1 MACYLPDHL
10 VRCLICKNLFS
21 DARRLHCGCVYC
33 YLCCLQLIK
42 NNTLDCYCSYRHRF
56 NSQDEIEKSLVIDTV
71 VNDLVRQH
79 IKQKQISSKKL
90 VDYDLISISSPRT
103 EDDINPNDQQIP
115 LSIASSSIHSTARK
129 QVAVAQ
135 PPCTICKKKSNMIIL
150 CEHCNSD
157 ICELCM
163 EKHYQIITDTLH
175 DKWIQCKE
183 KFDQIN
189 EHVFVSL
196 QNKTTAISK
205 LDAVRKTIEERSK
218 NLKITI
224 DNHRQTLA
232 KHIDSHI
239 QNLEQIIKTN
249 DVNNQYESIRERLP
263 KILEEETNTSNLLS
277 FLEETEKF
285 LQQLI
290 IRNKQLK
297 EIETQI
303 PYLSQPDPSLIDLSH
318 LIGELKF
325 DDQSTQASSSST
337 TTTTSTVNHN
347 HQINSNNN
355 NNNNLTSLMSIATER
370 TRFPRRMRPSLRPR
384 GSRGIQHL
392 SHLVG
397 CYPRNNHNPRNGR
410 YNGNYRA
417 RGRVSARPHLPLL
430 QSTEDNLD
438 IVPNN
443 KYQWSIDFKE
453 IPCFLA
459 VLDNRSRARHP
470 DTRSHHRHDYMLFI
484 ADGYGQ
490 ISVYSLPK
498 SMSNIQPSI
507 IGTGELFPKNSRLLL
522 ESFTVYEFAIVVYVR
537 RFEQKTNEI
546 EHSKLIKAG
555 LPIMKGEQGRYNDH
569 GGMIYLFAHG
579 GDEIDGVYQSHPI
592 RTILADQIFGRLWA
606 LNPMDNNV
614 YCYMTPNNKNEIQ
627 KYLQD
632 EEIILDFSDEQFEP
646 SIMIQ
651 SNQSIGL
658 IDTEHDLYRLYAKD
672 DKFRLI
678 TTYQNLHNQQWKLT
692 DGVIFKDNR
701 TLLKLTEDKYYNNN
715 SNDRNNNQNKFNN
728 NPRCYLIELTSDG
741 QEKRQIQAD
750 KLYSMVLGPDDE
762 IILGFA
768 VRDDRGLIH
777 CY

>member
-21 DARRLHCGCVYC
+21 DARRLRCGCVYC

-42 NNTLDCYCSYRHRF
+42 NNTLYCYCSYTHQF

-71 VNDLVRQH
+71 VNDLVHQH
-79 IKQKQISSKKL
+79 IKQRQASSKKL
-90 VDYDLISISSPRT
+90 VDYDSISISSPRT
-103 EDDINPNDQQIP
+103 EDDVNPNDQQTP
-115 LSIASSSIHSTARK
+115 LSISSSSLPPTARK

-163 EKHYQIITDTLH
+163 EKHYQIITDKLNN
-175 DKWIQCKE
+175 KWIQCKE

-189 EHVFVSL
+189 EHVFLSH
-196 QNKTTAISK
+196 QNKMTAISK
-205 LDAVRKTIEERSK
+205 LDAIRKTIEERSK

-232 KHIDSHI
+232 KHIDNHI
-239 QNLEQIIKTN
+239 QSLEQIIKTN
-249 DVNNQYESIRERLP
+249 DVNNEYESIRERLP

-277 FLEETEKF
+277 FFEETEKL
-285 LQQLI
+285 LQQLT
-290 IRNKQLK
+290 IRNKQVQ
-297 EIETQI
+297 EIEMKI
-303 PYLSQPDPSLIDLSH
+303 PYLSQPDPTSINLSH

-325 DDQSTQASSSST
+325 DDQSTQASSA
-337 TTTTSTVNHN
+337 TTSTVNHHK
-347 HQINSNNN
+347 HQINSND
-355 NNNNLTSLMSIATER
+355 NNLSSLMSITTER
-370 TRFPRRMRPSLRPR
+370 TRFPRRMRPSIRSR
-384 GSRGIQHL
+384 GSRGMQYSSHL
-392 SHLVG
+392 SG
-397 CYPRNNHNPRNGR
+397 SYPRNNHNPRNSR
-410 YNGNYRA
+410 YNGSYRA
-417 RGRVSARPHLPLL
+417 RGRVSARPHPPLL
-430 QSTEDNLD
+430 QLTENNFD

-459 VLDNRSRARHP
+459 VLDNRNRARHP
-470 DTRSHHRHDYMLFI
+470 DTRFHHRHDYMLFI
-484 ADGYGQ
+484 ADDYGQ

-498 SMSNIQPSI
+498 SMSNIKPSI
-507 IGTGELFPKNSRLLL
+507 LGTGELFPKNSRLLM

-537 RFEQKTNEI
+537 RFEQKSNEI

-569 GGMIYLFAHG
+569 GGMIYLFSHG

-592 RTILADQIFGRLWA
+592 RTILADQNLGRLWA
-606 LNPMDNNV
+606 LNPMQNNV
-614 YCYMTPNNKNEIQ
+614 YCYMTPYNKNEIQ

-632 EEIILDFSDEQFEP
+632 EEIVLDFSDEQFEP

-658 IDTEHDLYRLYAKD
+658 IDPEHDSYRLYAKD
-672 DKFRLI
+672 NKFRLI

-692 DGVIFKDNR
+692 DGTIFKDNR
-701 TLLKLTEDKYYNNN
+701 TLLKLTEDKYYDNN
-715 SNDRNNNQNKFNN
+715 SNETNNNNRSRFHN
-728 NPRCYLIELTSDG
+728 NPRRRLIELTSDG

-750 KLYSMVLGPDDE
+750 TLYSMVLGKCFF
-762 IILGFA
+762 I
-768 VRDDRGLIH
+768 
-777 CY
+777 Y

>member
-21 DARRLHCGCVYC
+21 DARRLRCGCVYC

-42 NNTLDCYCSYRHRF
+42 NNTLYCYCSYTHRF
-56 NSQDEIEKSLVIDTV
+56 NSQDEIEKSLVIDNV
-71 VNDLVRQH
+71 VNDLVRQQ
-79 IKQKQISSKKL
+79 IKQKQASSKKL
-90 VDYDLISISSPRT
+90 VDYDSISISSPQT
-103 EDDINPNDQQIP
+103 EDDINPNDQQTA
-115 LSIASSSIHSTARK
+115 LSISSSSLPLTTRK

-135 PPCTICKKKSNMIIL
+135 PPCTICKRKSNMIIL

-163 EKHYQIITDTLH
+163 EKHYQIIIDILH
-175 DKWIQCKE
+175 DKWIQCKK

-189 EHVFVSL
+189 EHVFLSHH
-196 QNKTTAISK
+196 NKMTAISK
-205 LDAVRKTIEERSK
+205 LDDIRKTIEERSK
-218 NLKITI
+218 NLKSTI

-232 KHIDSHI
+232 KHIDNHI
-239 QNLEQIIKTN
+239 QSLEQIIKTN
-249 DVNNQYESIRERLP
+249 DVNNEYESIKERLP

-277 FLEETEKF
+277 YLEETEKL

-290 IRNKQLK
+290 TRNKQLK
-297 EIETQI
+297 EIEMKI
-303 PYLSQPDPSLIDLSH
+303 PYLSQPDPTSINLSH

-325 DDQSTQASSSST
+325 DEQSTQTSST
-337 TTTTSTVNHN
+337 TTSTANHN
-347 HQINSNNN
+347 HQINSND
-355 NNNNLTSLMSIATER
+355 NNLLSLMSITTER
-370 TRFPRRMRPSLRPR
+370 TRFPRRVRPSIRSR
-384 GSRGIQHL
+384 GGRGIQHS
-392 SHLVG
+392 SHVVG
-397 CYPRNNHNPRNGR
+397 FYPRNNYNPRNGR
-410 YNGNYRA
+410 YNGNYRG
-417 RGRVSARPHLPLL
+417 RGRVSARPRPPLL

-438 IVPNN
+438 IVPNY

-459 VLDNRSRARHP
+459 VLDNRNRARHS
-470 DTRSHHRHDYMLFI
+470 DTRPHHRHDYMLFI
-484 ADGYGQ
+484 ADDYGQ

-498 SMSNIQPSI
+498 SMSKIKPSI

-537 RFEQKTNEI
+537 RFEQKSNEI

-569 GGMIYLFAHG
+569 GGMIYLFSHG
-579 GDEIDGVYQSHPI
+579 GDEIDGIYQSHPI
-592 RTILADQIFGRLWA
+592 RTILADQTFGRLWA
-606 LNPMDNNV
+606 LNPMQNNV
-614 YCYMTPNNKNEIQ
+614 YCYMAPNNKNEIH

-632 EEIILDFSDEQFEP
+632 EEIVLDFSDEQFEP

-658 IDTEHDLYRLYAKD
+658 IDAEHDSYRLYAKD
-672 DKFRLI
+672 NKFSLI
-678 TTYQNLHNQQWKLT
+678 TTYENLHNPEWKLT

-701 TLLKLTEDKYYNNN
+701 TLLKLTEDKCYDNN
-715 SNDRNNNQNKFNN
+715 SHETNNGRNKFHNT
-728 NPRCYLIELTSDG
+728 PRRCLIELTPDG
-741 QEKRQIQAD
+741 QEKRLIQAET
-750 KLYSMVLGPDDE
+750 LYSMVLGPDDE
-762 IILGFA
+762 VILGFA
-768 VRDDRGLIH
+768 MRGDRGLIH